1 MGELAATAS
10 LAAATCTPTPPS
22 NQVASYAK
30 ALRAYPVDF
39 TLASVGGPSS
49 QPSECEA

>member
-22 NQVASYAK
+22 NQAASYTK
-30 ALRAYPVDF
+30 ARTAFAVDF
-39 TLASVGGPSS
+39 TFAAVGDRWGPRS
-49 QPSECEA
+49 QT